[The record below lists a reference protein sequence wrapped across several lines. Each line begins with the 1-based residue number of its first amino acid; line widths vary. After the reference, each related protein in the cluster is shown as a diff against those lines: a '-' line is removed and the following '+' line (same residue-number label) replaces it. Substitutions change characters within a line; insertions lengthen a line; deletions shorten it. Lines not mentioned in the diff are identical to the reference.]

1 MAGIRVQRCL
11 AAGLALAVALA
22 GGAMAAPSEEEI
34 KSRTA
39 EEFGAEVLR
48 MEEAKVAGRTAW
60 LVTLMRHGGNDNA
73 AFKVDTVAID
83 AETGEP
89 LRGRIGE
96 IPGAENVKSM
106 RTQMI
111 DKRPEV
117 LRGRP
122 WR

>member
-1 MAGIRVQRCL
+1 MRRCL

-22 GGAMAAPSEEEI
+22 GGAMAAPSKEEI
-34 KSRTA
+34 KSRMA
-39 EEFGAEVLR
+39 EAFGANVLR
-48 MEEAKVAGRTAW
+48 MEEATVAGRSAW

-89 LRGRIGE
+89 LRGRIDE
-96 IPGAENVKSM
+96 IPGSENLKSM